1 MKRDCE
7 MARDLMPLCVDGVA
21 SEGSQEFVAAHAAGC
36 RECAEV
42 YRQMRE
48 ALRSEQSPAQAQA
61 ENDQAALRIRRHL
74 RARVLRSVL
83 LGLLI
88 ELIVCLGG
96 IRTYDYLASS
106 YTRAK
111 ALDSYE
117 VSAYTREATGR
128 LVLAM
133 RYQGEYTGYSTK
145 VENESGRAICYITAT
160 QSLLPRGGDSEAG
173 STLLNEPEG
182 IAPNEYDEIRQGTPK
197 HYTVVWTRGE
207 EAPAC
212 SDTLEAFLRNLEEQN
227 RSAIVQDGYFSYN
240 VGNVREGE
248 APLLRTQAEWD
259 ALRAEGTRLRAAAP
273 ELQANDD

>member
-36 RECAEV
+36 KECAEV
-42 YRQMRE
+42 YRKMRE
-48 ALRSEQSPAQAQA
+48 AIGSEQSLANARA

-74 RARVLRSVL
+74 RARVLRNVL

-88 ELIVCLGG
+88 GLIVCLGG
-96 IRTYDYLASS
+96 IHAYGYLSTTYS
-106 YTRAK
+106 RAK

-128 LVLAM
+128 LVLTI
-133 RYQGEYTGYSTK
+133 RYQGAYTGYSTRRE
-145 VENESGRAICYITAT
+145 VEDGRAILYVTAI

-173 STLLNEPEG
+173 SALIDDPEG
-182 IAPNEYDEIRQGTPK
+182 IDAAEYDEIRQGKPG
-197 HYTVVWTRGE
+197 HYAVIWTRGE
-207 EAPAC
+207 DAPAC
-212 SDTLEAFLRNLEEQN
+212 SDTLEAVLRNLEEQN
-227 RSAIVQDGYFSYN
+227 RSAIVQNEYFSYE
-240 VGNVREGE
+240 VGSVQEGE
-248 APLLRTQAEWD
+248 APVLRTEAEWH
-259 ALRAEGTRLRAAAP
+259 ALLEEGARLRAAAP

>member
-21 SEGSQEFVAAHAAGC
+21 SEGSQEFVAAHAASC

-61 ENDQAALRIRRHL
+61 ENDQAAFRIRRHL

-88 ELIVCLGG
+88 GLIVCLGG

-117 VSAYTREATGR
+117 VSAYTRETTGR

-133 RYQGEYTGYSTK
+133 RYQDEYTGYSTRRE
-145 VENESGRAICYITAT
+145 VEDGRAILYVTAT
-160 QSLLPRGGDSEAG
+160 QALLPRGGDSEAG
-173 STLLNEPEG
+173 SALIDAPEG
-182 IAPNEYDEIRQGTPK
+182 IDAAEYDEIRQGKPGR
-197 HYTVVWTRGE
+197 YAVVWTRGE

-227 RSAIVQDGYFSYN
+227 RSAIVQNEYFSYE
-240 VGNVREGE
+240 VGNLQPNETPRVYTE
-248 APLLRTQAEWD
+248 AEWY
-259 ALRAEGTRLRAAAP
+259 ALLEEGARLRAAAP
-273 ELQANDD
+273 ELQPDDD

>member
-21 SEGSQEFVAAHAAGC
+21 SEGSQEFVAAHAASC

-48 ALRSEQSPAQAQA
+48 ALRSEQSPAQARA
-61 ENDQAALRIRRHL
+61 ENDQAAFRIRRHL

-88 ELIVCLGG
+88 GLIVCLGG
-96 IRTYDYLASS
+96 IRAYNYLASS
-106 YTRAK
+106 YSRAK

-117 VSAYTREATGR
+117 VSAYTRETTGR

-173 STLLNEPEG
+173 SMLLNEPEG

-197 HYTVVWTRGE
+197 RYTVVWTRGE

-227 RSAIVQDGYFSYN
+227 RSAIVQDEYFSYN

-259 ALRAEGTRLRAAAP
+259 ALRAEGARLRAAAP

>member
-21 SEGSQEFVAAHAAGC
+21 SEGSQEFVAAHAASC

-48 ALRSEQSPAQAQA
+48 ALARQESPDQAQA

-88 ELIVCLGG
+88 GLIVCLGG

-133 RYQGEYTGYSTK
+133 RYQGEYSGYSTRRE
-145 VENESGRAICYITAT
+145 VEDGRAICYITAT

-227 RSAIVQDGYFSYN
+227 RSAIVQNEYFSYE
-240 VGNVREGE
+240 VGNLQPNETPRVYTE
-248 APLLRTQAEWD
+248 AEWH
-259 ALRAEGTRLRAAAP
+259 ALLEEGARLRAAAP
-273 ELQANDD
+273 ELQPDDD

>member
-21 SEGSQEFVAAHAAGC
+21 SEGSQEFVAAHAASC

-48 ALRSEQSPAQAQA
+48 ALRSEQSPAQARA

-88 ELIVCLGG
+88 GLIVCLGG
-96 IRTYDYLASS
+96 IRAYNYLASS
-106 YTRAK
+106 YSRAK

-117 VSAYTREATGR
+117 VSAYTREANGR

-133 RYQGEYTGYSTK
+133 RYQGEYSGYSTRRE
-145 VENESGRAICYITAT
+145 VEDGRAILYVTAT
-160 QSLLPRGGDSEAG
+160 QALLPRGGDSEAG
-173 STLLNEPEG
+173 SALIDAPEG
-182 IAPNEYDEIRQGTPK
+182 IDAAEYDEIRQGKPGR
-197 HYTVVWTRGE
+197 YAVVWTRGE

-212 SDTLEAFLRNLEEQN
+212 SDTLEAVLRNLEEQEH
-227 RSAIVQDGYFSYN
+227 SAIVQNEYFSYE
-240 VGNVREGE
+240 VGNLQPNETPRVYTE
-248 APLLRTQAEWD
+248 AEWH
-259 ALRAEGTRLRAAAP
+259 ALLEEGARLRAAAP
-273 ELQANDD
+273 ELQPDDD

>member
-21 SEGSQEFVAAHAAGC
+21 SEGSQEFVAAHAASC

-48 ALRSEQSPAQAQA
+48 ALARQKSPDQAQA

-88 ELIVCLGG
+88 GLIVCLGG

-145 VENESGRAICYITAT
+145 VENESGRSIIYITAT
-160 QSLLPRGGDSEAG
+160 QALLPRGGDSEAG
-173 STLLNEPEG
+173 STLLHEPEG
-182 IAPNEYDEIRQGTPK
+182 IAPNEYDEIRQGTPT

-227 RSAIVQDGYFSYN
+227 RSAIVQNEYFSYE
-240 VGNVREGE
+240 VGNLQPNETPRVYTE
-248 APLLRTQAEWD
+248 AEWH
-259 ALRAEGTRLRAAAP
+259 ALLEEGARLRAAAP